1 MSLLWVLAGARAA
14 QLALDAGEVD
24 ELRLIRYPV
33 ILGGGTPLFSAD
45 GRRRALTLV
54 ETRDYVAAPT
64 VSRYAVA

>member
-1 MSLLWVLAGARAA
+1 MSFGSS
-14 QLALDAGEVD
+14 
-24 ELRLIRYPV
+24 RYPL

-54 ETRDYVAAPT
+54 ETRDYVAGPT